1 LWAYQHNK
9 VNALVYIATLFVSI
23 NFLDSVRPL
32 LTMGTWDNILRSY
45 IPISSTI
52 IITLWFI
59 LYTLTFYFFT
69 VVSPDIDTES
79 SASHAIGI
87 LGWFTSRLLTHRG
100 ITHSMIPVTVVFGIA
115 SFFIGSWFIAGW
127 IAWMSHI
134 LCDLGST
141 GVKRINPF

>member
-9 VNALVYIATLFVSI
+9 VNFIVYIATLILSI
-23 NFLDSVRPL
+23 NFLDSIRVFF
-32 LTMGTWDNILRSY
+32 TVGAWDDTLRSY
-45 IPISSTI
+45 IPLNSTI

-100 ITHSMIPVTVVFGIA
+100 ITHSIVPVTVVFGVA
-115 SFFIGSWFIAGW
+115 SFFVGTWFIAGW